1 MSRKGGLDV
10 GIWNVGDMGSE
21 YVIPNVVTW
30 VKGTVCKK
38 RINDTLQSRD
48 WGHVSS
54 RVIASEASSIY

>member
-38 RINDTLQSRD
+38 KNQ
-48 WGHVSS
+48 
-54 RVIASEASSIY
+54 